1 MSDQQ
6 SQMPPQDPTPE
17 LAPPPM
23 ASAAELQRQ
32 ERKRALTRK
41 ERRIGERIAELG
53 IFAVATVSILAIFLI
68 FVFVFREASPIFF
81 GDDREPSA
89 ATQGSTTGGELEAP
103 APPPT
108 ALPGRED
115 YPVLDHDSPVK
126 VSYLWYDLWQ
136 PNSEH
141 PAYGIIPIIIGT
153 LKTTLVS
160 LLIATPLGIFAA
172 LYTANFAPLWVREY
186 LKPVIE
192 LLAAF
197 PSVVVGFFCLMTVA
211 SIVQSVF
218 GNEIRLNAVV
228 GGIGLSIAVIPIIY
242 TITDDALRAVP
253 RSLREAA
260 LALGA
265 SEWQAA
271 YQVVLPAAT
280 PGIVAAVLLG
290 LGRAFGETMI
300 ALMATGNGQV
310 LGWDLFVSVRT
321 FAATIGAEMGEVV
334 TGSPHY
340 QVLFFLGV
348 LLFIF
353 SFVINFVTEFYVKR
367 KLIKRF
373 RGGE

>member
-1 MSDQQ
+1 MSDQHAENR
-6 SQMPPQDPTPE
+6 SPE
-17 LAPPPM
+17 AP
-23 ASAAELQRQ
+23 AS
-32 ERKRALTRK
+32 RAPATK
-41 ERRIGERIAELG
+41 EERRLLLTTKQRRLGERLAELG
-53 IFAVATVSILAIFLI
+53 IFSVATVSILAIFLI
-68 FVFVFREASPIFF
+68 FVFVFRESAPIFF
-81 GDDREPSA
+81 GSDEPTPVADTTRAGDTA
-89 ATQGSTTGGELEAP
+89 ATIATPEGIDRG
-103 APPPT
+103 
-108 ALPGRED
+108 D
-115 YPVLDHDSPVK
+115 YPTLDHDAPVK
-126 VSYLWYDLWQ
+126 LSYLWYDVWQ
-136 PNSEH
+136 PNSDH
-141 PAYGIIPIIIGT
+141 PAYGIFPIIIGT
-153 LKTTLVS
+153 LKTTFVALA
-160 LLIATPLGIFAA
+160 IATPLGILAA
-172 LYTANFAPLWVREY
+172 LYTAFFAPLWVREY
-186 LKPVIE
+186 LKPIIE

-211 SIVQSVF
+211 SVVQAVF
-218 GNEIRLNAVV
+218 GNSIRLNAVV
-228 GGIGLSIAVIPIIY
+228 GGIGLSIAVIPIIF

-271 YQVVLPAAT
+271 YQVMLPAAT

-310 LGWDLFVSVRT
+310 MSWDLFVSVRT

-348 LLFIF
+348 LLFTF
-353 SFVINFVTEFYVKR
+353 SFVINFVTEFYVKKR
-367 KLIKRF
+367 LIKRF

>member
-1 MSDQQ
+1 MSEQHDQT
-6 SQMPPQDPTPE
+6 PPGKSTRIETASSVGDP
-17 LAPPPM
+17 
-23 ASAAELQRQ
+23 RH
-32 ERKRALTRK
+32 ALTRRQ
-41 ERRIGERIAELG
+41 RRIGERLAELG
-53 IFAVATVSILAIFLI
+53 IFAVATVSIVAILLI
-68 FVFVFREASPIFF
+68 FIFIFKEAAPIFF
-81 GDDREPSA
+81 GPDRPVPAVA
-89 ATQGSTTGGELEAP
+89 ATANP
-103 APPPT
+103 NIV
-108 ALPGRED
+108 REG
-115 YPVLDHDSPVK
+115 YPVLQHDSPVK
-126 VSYLWYDLWQ
+126 PSYLWYDAWQ

-153 LKTTLVS
+153 IKTTLVS
-160 LLIATPLGIFAA
+160 LLIATPLGILAA
-172 LYTANFAPLWVREY
+172 LYTAFFAPHWVREY

-211 SIVQSVF
+211 SFVQSIF
-218 GNEIRLNAVV
+218 GNAVRLNAVV
-228 GGIGLSIAVIPIIY
+228 GGIGLSIAVVPIIY

-271 YQVVLPAAT
+271 YQVLLPAAT

-300 ALMATGNGQV
+300 ALMATGNGQAMS
-310 LGWDLFVSVRT
+310 WDFFVSVRT

-334 TGSPHY
+334 SGSPHY

-353 SFVINFVTEFYVKR
+353 SFTINFVTEFYVKQR
-367 KLIKRF
+367 LIKRF
-373 RGGE
+373 RGSE